1 MGSRRGPV
9 RHPAE
14 VARHLLA
21 ASQADREPPRD
32 TRPRGPFDELWSAV
46 SSSTDHLAKTTLRMN
61 APGRDAGLPVHDDVP
76 LLERR

>member
-21 ASQADREPPRD
+21 ASQADREPPREY
-32 TRPRGPFDELWSAV
+32 RAV
-46 SSSTDHLAKTTLRMN
+46 M
-61 APGRDAGLPVHDDVP
+61 
-76 LLERR
+76 ERRTVADAAKRAVPGSRSRAAARTRGAVRLEDRCATHRTARICR